1 MCGARSRRLPIR
13 DACMSGG
20 AAGGA
25 GRAAAAGRSPY
36 AETGDNVKSNVLYVM
51 SFRKTRLRKRRAAR
65 FRDRTTTDDDLYCP
79 APGRRANPQMRFAK
93 CTNTGSC
100 RMSGRTS
107 NPTRGC
113 AGGAIAASVTSIPRL
128 ILQTTS

>member
-13 DACMSGG
+13 DACMSGRG
-20 AAGGA
+20 RGGA
-25 GRAAAAGRSPY
+25 RGGRGRT
-36 AETGDNVKSNVLYVM
+36 ETGDNVKSNVLYVM

-79 APGRRANPQMRFAK
+79 APRVAAQMRFAK